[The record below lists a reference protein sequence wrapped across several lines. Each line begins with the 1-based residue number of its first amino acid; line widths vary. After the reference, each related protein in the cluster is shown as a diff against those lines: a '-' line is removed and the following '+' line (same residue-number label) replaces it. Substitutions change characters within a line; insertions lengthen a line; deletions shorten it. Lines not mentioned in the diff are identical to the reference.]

1 MKTKSLCPECLRVIE
16 AEVVKENN
24 KILIKKTCPEHG
36 YFEDVYWS
44 DAEFYEKFKKF
55 AYDGKGVS
63 NPNTEEKK
71 GCPRDCGLCS
81 NHKSGTLLANI
92 DLTNRCNQR
101 CPICFANAATAG
113 YVYEPSFEQIK
124 KMMEMLRNEKPVPCP
139 AIQFSGGEP
148 TIYPRIIEVIK
159 LAKKLG
165 FKQIQIA
172 TNGLKASQDLEFCKR
187 IKEAG
192 LNTIYFQ
199 FDGIKEET
207 YKKIRG
213 FNAFPVKLKA
223 LENFRKAGL
232 NSVVLVPTVVRGMN
246 DDQIGD
252 IMEVAK
258 KNSDIVK
265 GVNFQPVS
273 FSGRIDKE
281 QLRKER
287 ITIPDTLELLE
298 EQTNRQILKNDFYPI
313 PCVVPISRFVEAWKK
328 EPQVEFTVHPHCGA
342 ATYVFLENDK
352 FVPITRFINVEKLL
366 NLIEESIDD
375 LKGPDFIKEV
385 INLDKIEKTKV
396 FAKIINNIPEVVK
409 MNGYSKS
416 KDIAKMIINI
426 IKSGSVSALQ
436 EFHMNTL
443 FIGMMH
449 FQDPYNFDLERVKRC
464 GIHYATPDGRIIPF
478 CSYNNIYRKEIEKK
492 FSK

>member
-1 MKTKSLCPECLRVIE
+1 M
-16 AEVVKENN
+16 
-24 KILIKKTCPEHG
+24 
-36 YFEDVYWS
+36 
-44 DAEFYEKFKKF
+44 
-55 AYDGKGVS
+55 
-63 NPNTEEKK
+63 
-71 GCPRDCGLCS
+71 
-81 NHKSGTLLANI
+81 
-92 DLTNRCNQR
+92 
-101 CPICFANAATAG
+101 
-113 YVYEPSFEQIK
+113 
-124 KMMEMLRNEKPVPCP
+124 
-139 AIQFSGGEP
+139 
-148 TIYPRIIEVIK
+148 
-159 LAKKLG
+159 
-165 FKQIQIA
+165 
-172 TNGLKASQDLEFCKR
+172 
-187 IKEAG
+187 
-192 LNTIYFQ
+192 NTIYFQ

-443 FIGMMH
+443 FVGMMH

>member
-1 MKTKSLCPECLRVIE
+1 MIE
-16 AEVVKENN
+16 ADVVKENN
-24 KILIKKTCPEHG
+24 KMIIKKTCPEHG

-44 DAEFYEKFKKF
+44 DAELYEKFKNF

-63 NPNTEEKK
+63 NPNTQEKN
-71 GCPRDCGLCS
+71 GCPHDCGLCP

-101 CPICFANAATAG
+101 CPICFANAAAAG
-113 YVYEPSFEQIK
+113 YVYEPSFEEVK
-124 KMMEMLRNEKPVPCP
+124 KMMVMLRNEKPVPCP

-148 TIYPRIIEVIK
+148 TIYPKIIEVIK
-159 LAKKLG
+159 LAKELG
-165 FKQIQIA
+165 FAQIQIA
-172 TNGLKASQDLEFCKR
+172 TNGLKPSQDLEFCKR

-232 NSVVLVPTVVRGMN
+232 NSVVLVPTVVRGIN

-252 IMEVAK
+252 VMKIAK
-258 KNSDIVK
+258 ENSDIVK

-281 QLRKER
+281 RLKKER
-287 ITIPDTLELLE
+287 ITIPDTLQLLE
-298 EQTNRQILKNDFYPI
+298 EQTDGQIMKNDFYPV
-313 PCVVPISRFVEAWKK
+313 PSVVPISHLVEAWKR
-328 EPQVEFTVHPHCGA
+328 EPQVEFSVHPHCGA
-342 ATYVFLENDK
+342 ATYVFLENNK
-352 FVPITRFINVEKLL
+352 FIPITRFIDVEKLL
-366 NLIEESIDD
+366 DLIKKSAED
-375 LKGPDFIKEV
+375 LGKPGLFKKI
-385 INLDKIEKTKV
+385 INSDKIEKTKV

-409 MNGYSKS
+409 INGYSKS
-416 KDIAKMIINI
+416 ANVAKMIINI
-426 IKSGSVSALQ
+426 IKSGSVQALQ
-436 EFHMNTL
+436 EFNANAL
-443 FIGMMH
+443 FVGMMH

-464 GIHYATPDGRIIPF
+464 GIHYATPDNRIIPF
-478 CSYNNIYRKEIEKK
+478 CSYNIFYRDKIEKR

>member
-443 FIGMMH
+443 F
-449 FQDPYNFDLERVKRC
+449 K
-464 GIHYATPDGRIIPF
+464 
-478 CSYNNIYRKEIEKK
+478 
-492 FSK
+492 

>member
-443 FIGMMH
+443 FVGMMH

>member
-63 NPNTEEKK
+63 NPNTEEKN

-165 FKQIQIA
+165 FEQIQIA
-172 TNGLKASQDLEFCKR
+172 TNGLKPSQDLEFCKR

-443 FIGMMH
+443 FVGMMH

>member
-148 TIYPRIIEVIK
+148 TIYPRLIEVIK

-443 FIGMMH
+443 FVGMMH

-478 CSYNNIYRKEIEKK
+478 CSYNNIYRREIEKK